1 MSDKRRRPRICGI
14 CARVGRNDIS
24 RKYCPVAASRIYY
37 NKPADGCSFFV
48 EDEESFAGEK
58 QRRR

>member
-14 CARVGRNDIS
+14 CARVSGYDIGR
-24 RKYCPVAASRIYY
+24 RYCPVSTERIYY
-37 NKPADGCSFFV
+37 NKPAGGCSFFV
-48 EDEESFAGEK
+48 EDEERGHSGR